1 MNAASDRQTPLR
13 RLECEYR
20 PAPCGIPVRPP
31 VLSWQGPAARVRI
44 TDESG
49 TAVWD
54 SGTPVD
60 SPCRPGWTPEAC
72 RRYRW
77 TAERDGRTAQGS
89 FETAYPDGFD
99 WSPARW
105 IADPANPGTLKA
117 PVSVFRRSFH
127 LAGLPADGVVR
138 LAVGAL
144 GVYRAEI
151 NGHKVGD
158 AVLAPGAVD
167 FFTRTLYQTLPA
179 EHLLQA
185 GTNEIVISLAGGW
198 HSGAVA
204 RTGEDYGVPFYD
216 TPDALIVRLE
226 VRRPGRAP
234 ELLLA
239 SDASWSV
246 SDRGPLRYSDFYMG
260 EMFDGTR
267 GEVPPGI
274 PAKEVAVDLALDAA
288 NGVPVRRIMELEP
301 ARVIRRAEGVIVDFG
316 QNFTGRERI
325 TCTAPRGTE
334 ISVRHG
340 EMLHADGSLYTEN
353 LRTAE
358 AATRI
363 IAPGGEFTYE
373 PEFTFYGFRYL
384 EVRGVAD
391 FTVRG
396 EVLCSTLAETMECR
410 TSNKLLDRFLQNVL
424 WSQRGNFLDIP
435 TDCPQRDER
444 RGWSGDAQVFAPA
457 ALFQMHGAPFFR
469 KWLTD
474 FRRCVSPEGAFPDFA
489 PTSSYGKT
497 AAACGNS
504 GWADAGVILPVL
516 LYLHYGDRAFLA
528 ENFDA
533 VCRWIDL
540 QAAESCD
547 GLRCHARYGDW
558 LNLDAPT
565 GEALISTAY
574 FAYGA
579 KLAARA
585 ARVLG
590 DRAAAER
597 MEAHHALARAAFRR
611 NFVTPEGELT
621 ERTQCAA
628 ALALR
633 FGLLEKAE
641 ESRAAEFLAQDIAR
655 HDGHLT
661 TGFLGTPLLLYA
673 LSEHGKLEEAYRL
686 LLQTSC
692 PSWLYPVTQGATT
705 IWERWNSWSEKDG
718 FSDVAMNSFNHYAYG
733 AAAAWVYEV
742 AAGIRPRWEFPG
754 FREFTLA
761 PRPGG
766 PLTEVAVCFDSPA
779 GKIRSEW
786 HREGSETLYCF
797 TVPAGTV
804 AHLALPGEA
813 EERLEGG
820 EYTFRRGCQMSYR
833 TVPATPK
840 R

>member
-1 MNAASDRQTPLR
+1 MNSASDRQTTFR

-20 PAPCGIPVRPP
+20 SDPCGIPVRPP

-44 TDESG
+44 LDGAG
-49 TAVWD
+49 TTVWD
-54 SGTPVD
+54 SIAPVD
-60 SPCRPGWTPEAC
+60 SPCRPDWTPEPC
-72 RRYRW
+72 RQYLW
-77 TAERDGRTAQGS
+77 TAERDGQTAQGS
-89 FETAYPDGFD
+89 FETAYPDDFD

-117 PVSVFRRSFH
+117 PVSVFRRRFSVPE
-127 LAGLPADGVVR
+127 LPAGSVVR

-144 GVYRAEI
+144 GVYHAELNGRAV
-151 NGHKVGD
+151 ND

-167 FFTRTLYQTLPA
+167 FFTRTTYQTIPA
-179 EHLLQA
+179 EHLLHA
-185 GTNEIVISLAGGW
+185 GTNELVIALAGGW
-198 HSGAVA
+198 HSGAIA
-204 RTGEDYGVPFYD
+204 RTGENYCQSFYD

-226 VRRPGRAP
+226 LRRTDGTA

-246 SDRGPLRYSDFYMG
+246 SGQGPVRYSDLYMG

-267 GEVPPGI
+267 TDPPAGG
-274 PAKEVAVDLALDAA
+274 PAAEVAVKLALEAA
-288 NGVPVRRIMELEP
+288 DGVPVRRIMELKPVRIDRKSEC
-301 ARVIRRAEGVIVDFG
+301 VIVDFG

-334 ISVRHG
+334 IVIRHG

-358 AATRI
+358 ATTRI
-363 IAPGGEFTYE
+363 VAPGGEFTYE

-410 TSNKLLDRFLQNVL
+410 TSNGLLNRFLCNVL

-444 RGWSGDAQVFAPA
+444 RGWAGDAQVFAPA
-457 ALFQMHGAPFFR
+457 ALFQMHSAPFFR

-474 FRRCVSPEGAFPDFA
+474 FRLSVSPEGAFPDFA
-489 PTSSYGKT
+489 PTCSYGKT

-528 ENFDA
+528 ENFA
-533 VCRWIDL
+533 AIRRWIDL
-540 QAAESCD
+540 QAAESSD
-547 GLRCHARYGDW
+547 GLRRRARYGDW

-579 KLAARA
+579 LLAARA

-597 MEAHHALARAAFRR
+597 MAAHHALARAAFRR
-611 NFVTPEGELT
+611 EFVTPEGELT

-633 FGLLEKAE
+633 FGLLEKE
-641 ESRAAEFLAQDIAR
+641 EENRAAEFLVRDIAR
-655 HDGHLT
+655 HDGYLT
-661 TGFLGTPLLLYA
+661 TGFLGTPLLLFA
-673 LSEHGKLEEAYRL
+673 LSEHGRLEDAYRL
-686 LLQTSC
+686 LLQTNC

-705 IWERWNSWSEKDG
+705 IWERWNSWSEKEG
-718 FSDVAMNSFNHYAYG
+718 FGDIGMNSFNHYAYG
-733 AAAAWVYEV
+733 AAAAWIYEI
-742 AAGIRPRWEFPG
+742 AAGIRPLWERPG
-754 FREFTLA
+754 FREFTLM

-766 PLTEVAVCFDSPA
+766 TLTELAVCFDSPA
-779 GKIRSEW
+779 GMIRSEW
-786 HREGSETLYCF
+786 RREAGMTVYRF
-797 TVPAGTV
+797 TVPAGT
-804 AHLALPGEA
+804 AARLALPGEA
-813 EERLEGG
+813 EERLEPG
-820 EYTFRRGCQMSYR
+820 EYTFRRAAGM
-833 TVPATPK
+833 P
-840 R
+840 